1 MSELQVVSLGYRE
14 VWMPEFEVVSLDEAR
29 LKTAN
34 GRQGK
39 IVKQYS
45 GYIERL
51 VEGQAGHLLMSD
63 DEIVTT
69 IRRRLVTTARLM
81 GKELVIKRSGDELY
95 FWLKAVEEEKPRRR
109 RRAKRDPE

>member
-1 MSELQVVSLGYRE
+1 
-14 VWMPEFEVVSLDEAR
+14 MPEFEVVSLDQAR
-29 LKTAN
+29 LKTAS

-45 GYIERL
+45 GYIEQL
-51 VEGQAGHLLMSD
+51 VEGRAGRLKVAE

-95 FWLKAVEEEKPRRR
+95 FWSKVAEAEKPRRR
-109 RRAKRDPE
+109 QRANRDPE

>member
-1 MSELQVVSLGYRE
+1 MVSLVYRE
-14 VWMPEFEVVSLDEAR
+14 VWMPEFEVVPLDEAR

-45 GYIERL
+45 GYIEQL
-51 VEGQAGHLLMSD
+51 VEGRAGRLLMA
-63 DEIVTT
+63 EGEVVTT

-81 GKELVIKRSGDELY
+81 GKDLVIKRSGDELY
-95 FWLKAVEEEKPRRR
+95 FWLKGAEAEKPPRRQ
-109 RRAKRDPE
+109 RAKQS

>member
-1 MSELQVVSLGYRE
+1 
-14 VWMPEFEVVSLDEAR
+14 MPDFEVVSLDQAR

-51 VEGQAGHLLMSD
+51 VEGQAGRLKVAE

-95 FWLKAVEEEKPRRR
+95 FWSKVAEEEKPRRR
-109 RRAKRDPE
+109 QRAKRDPE

>member
-1 MSELQVVSLGYRE
+1 
-14 VWMPEFEVVSLDEAR
+14 MPEFEVVPLDEAR
-29 LKTAN
+29 LKTAS

-45 GYIERL
+45 GYI
-51 VEGQAGHLLMSD
+51 GHLVDGGAGRLRMSE

-95 FWLKAVEEEKPRRR
+95 FWLKAAEADKPRRS